1 MELLKTSQRFIKC
14 EVCDKFLVVDY
25 KPVVNTIVAVCDV
38 VDITEMGDRWQ
49 SFAPITPAHFFCV
62 EHGREEK
69 QYKLQEIK
77 ENVWI

>member
-1 MELLKTSQRFIKC
+1 MEQLKTSQRFIKC

-25 KPVVNTIVAVCDV
+25 KPVVDTLVAICDV
-38 VDITEMGDRWQ
+38 VDVTEMGDEHA
-49 SFAPITPAHFFCV
+49 SFAPITPAHYFCV

-77 ENVWI
+77 NNVCI